1 MTTQHKI
8 LLVLLIFLVN
18 TLIAV
23 GYFVIGF
30 IRTRRNK
37 EKKENTKNTKNTEN
51 TEKNETDENKKEN
64 KKKLTKYVILSIF
77 MFLCPVA
84 GPIFLGLGTVLYKIF
99 FDSSIDLAAI
109 TFSKERV
116 DVLEHPDMETEINL
130 VPMEEAIIIDDK
142 ENLRQLLLTV
152 LRGDISK
159 SINTVTKA
167 LNSSDSEASHYAASA
182 IMDVMNE
189 FQTTLQ
195 KFHAQLETD
204 PNDKEVNQLFIE
216 YLIKMLNTN
225 FLSDMEL
232 KTYVYSLAQTCQNVY
247 DYDKSNLK
255 TIYYSG
261 VVNLLVKIED
271 IQTAK
276 LWVSR
281 LQEEY
286 PDEIETYR
294 CILRFYYLTQ
304 DKEQFFYYM
313 DRLKKSNIPIDKDLL
328 ELIRIYA

>member
-1 MTTQHKI
+1 MTVQHKI
-8 LLVLLIFLVN
+8 LLILLIFLVN

-30 IRTRRNK
+30 IRTRGNK
-37 EKKENTKNTKNTEN
+37 EKKW
-51 TEKNETDENKKEN
+51 
-64 KKKLTKYVILSIF
+64 TKYVILSIF
-77 MFLCPVA
+77 MFLCPVT
-84 GPIFLGLGTVLYKIF
+84 GLLFLGLGTILYKIF

-116 DVLEHPDMETEINL
+116 DILERPDMETEMNL

-182 IMDVMNE
+182 IMDIMNE

-232 KTYVYSLAQTCQNVY
+232 KTYVYSLVQVCQNVY
-247 DYDKSNLK
+247 EHDKSNLK
-255 TIYYSG
+255 TFYYSD
-261 VVNLLVKIED
+261 VINLLVKISD
-271 IQTAK
+271 IQAAK

-281 LQEEY
+281 LQEEH
-286 PDEIETYR
+286 PDDIEAYR
-294 CILRFYYLTQ
+294 CILRFYYLTH
-304 DKEQFFYYM
+304 DKEQFFHYM
-313 DRLKKSNIPIDKDLL
+313 DRLKRSDIAIDKDLL
-328 ELIRIYA
+328 ELIRIYS

>member
-1 MTTQHKI
+1 MTIQYKI
-8 LLVLLIFLVN
+8 LLIFLVLLVN
-18 TLIAV
+18 TLISL
-23 GYFVIGF
+23 GYFLVGF
-30 IRTRRNK
+30 IITRKNK
-37 EKKENTKNTKNTEN
+37 EKK
-51 TEKNETDENKKEN
+51 
-64 KKKLTKYVILSIF
+64 LRKYIILSIF

-84 GPIFLGLGTVLYKIF
+84 GPMLLGCGAVLYKIF

-116 DVLEHPDMETEINL
+116 DVLERPDVETEINL

-182 IMDVMNE
+182 IMDIMNE

-232 KTYVYSLAQTCQNVY
+232 KTYIYSLAQTCQDVY

-261 VVNLLVKIED
+261 VINLLVKIDD
-271 IQTAK
+271 IQTARI
-276 LWVSR
+276 WVSR
-281 LQEEY
+281 LQEEH
-286 PDEIETYR
+286 PNEIETYR
-294 CILRFYYLTQ
+294 CILRFYYLIH
-304 DKEQFFYYM
+304 DKEQFFYHM
-313 DRLKKSNIPIDKDLL
+313 DRLKKSDIPIDKDLL
-328 ELIRIYA
+328 ELIRIYN

>member
-1 MTTQHKI
+1 MTIQYKI
-8 LLVLLIFLVN
+8 LLIFLVLLVN
-18 TLIAV
+18 TLISL
-23 GYFVIGF
+23 GYFLVGF
-30 IRTRRNK
+30 IITRKNK
-37 EKKENTKNTKNTEN
+37 EKK
-51 TEKNETDENKKEN
+51 
-64 KKKLTKYVILSIF
+64 LRKYIILSIF

-84 GPIFLGLGTVLYKIF
+84 GPMLLVGGAVLYKIF

-116 DVLEHPDMETEINL
+116 DVLERPDVETEINL

-182 IMDVMNE
+182 IMDIMNE

-232 KTYVYSLAQTCQNVY
+232 KTYIYSLAQTCQDVY

-261 VVNLLVKIED
+261 VINLLVKIDD
-271 IQTAK
+271 IQTARI
-276 LWVSR
+276 WVSR
-281 LQEEY
+281 LQEEH
-286 PDEIETYR
+286 PNEIETYR
-294 CILRFYYLTQ
+294 CVLRFYYLIH
-304 DKEQFFYYM
+304 DKEQFFYHM
-313 DRLKKSNIPIDKDLL
+313 DRLKKSDIPIDKDLL
-328 ELIRIYA
+328 ELIRIYN

>member
-1 MTTQHKI
+1 MTTQYKI
-8 LLVLLIFLVN
+8 LLIFLVLLVN
-18 TLIAV
+18 TLISL
-23 GYFVIGF
+23 GYFLVGF
-30 IRTRRNK
+30 IAARKNK
-37 EKKENTKNTKNTEN
+37 
-51 TEKNETDENKKEN
+51 D
-64 KKKLTKYVILSIF
+64 KKLRKYIILSIF

-84 GPIFLGLGTVLYKIF
+84 GPMLLGCGAVLYKIF

-116 DVLEHPDMETEINL
+116 DVLERPDMETEMNL

-182 IMDVMNE
+182 IMDIMNE

-225 FLSDMEL
+225 FLSEMEL
-232 KTYVYSLAQTCQNVY
+232 KTYVYSLAQTCQGVY
-247 DYDKSNLK
+247 DYDKSSLK

-261 VVNLLVKIED
+261 VINLLVKIDD
-271 IQTAK
+271 IQTAQI
-276 LWVSR
+276 WVSR
-281 LQEEY
+281 LQEDH

-294 CILRFYYLTQ
+294 CVLRFYYLTQ
-304 DKEQFFYYM
+304 DKEQFFYHM
-313 DRLKKSNIPIDKDLL
+313 DRLKKSDIPIDKNLL
-328 ELIRIYA
+328 ELIRIYN

>member
-1 MTTQHKI
+1 MTIQYKI
-8 LLVLLIFLVN
+8 LLIFLVLLVN
-18 TLIAV
+18 TLISL
-23 GYFVIGF
+23 GYFLCGF
-30 IRTRRNK
+30 IITRKNK
-37 EKKENTKNTKNTEN
+37 EKK
-51 TEKNETDENKKEN
+51 
-64 KKKLTKYVILSIF
+64 LRKYIILSIF

-84 GPIFLGLGTVLYKIF
+84 GPMLLGCGAVLYKIF

-116 DVLEHPDMETEINL
+116 DVLERPDVETEINL

-182 IMDVMNE
+182 IMDIMNE

-232 KTYVYSLAQTCQNVY
+232 KTYIYSLAQTCQDVY

-261 VVNLLVKIED
+261 VINLLVKIDD
-271 IQTAK
+271 IQTARI
-276 LWVSR
+276 WVSR
-281 LQEEY
+281 LQEEH
-286 PDEIETYR
+286 PNEIETYR
-294 CILRFYYLTQ
+294 CVLRFYYLIH
-304 DKEQFFYYM
+304 DKEQFFYHM
-313 DRLKKSNIPIDKDLL
+313 NRLKKSDIPIDKDLL
-328 ELIRIYA
+328 ELIRIYN

>member
-1 MTTQHKI
+1 MIESNDSFKEESIKITQDIFNLCTKIEEMPNANLMFVECKVDGKKFILIIKLNYKTMPMSLIEENDGVHSIRFINQQILPNKTT
-8 LLVLLIFLVN
+8 
-18 TLIAV
+18 AV
-23 GYFVIGF
+23 
-30 IRTRRNK
+30 
-37 EKKENTKNTKNTEN
+37 
-51 TEKNETDENKKEN
+51 
-64 KKKLTKYVILSIF
+64 
-77 MFLCPVA
+77 
-84 GPIFLGLGTVLYKIF
+84 
-99 FDSSIDLAAI
+99 
-109 TFSKERV
+109 
-116 DVLEHPDMETEINL
+116 
-130 VPMEEAIIIDDK
+130 EEAIIIDDK

-182 IMDVMNE
+182 IMDIMNE

-232 KTYVYSLAQTCQNVY
+232 KTYIYSLAQTCQDVY

-261 VVNLLVKIED
+261 VINLLVKIDD
-271 IQTAK
+271 IQTARI
-276 LWVSR
+276 WVSR
-281 LQEEY
+281 LQEEH
-286 PDEIETYR
+286 PNEIETYR
-294 CILRFYYLTQ
+294 CVLRFYYLIH
-304 DKEQFFYYM
+304 DKEQFFYHM
-313 DRLKKSNIPIDKDLL
+313 DRLKKSDIPIDKDLL
-328 ELIRIYA
+328 ELIRIYN